1 MSQSPATL
9 ADLRRRLDSIDERL
23 LDLLME
29 RARAMEDVRAAKNA
43 AEGPN
48 AKLGR
53 PGRELAIL
61 RRLVARIQGP
71 LPPGLVVRIW
81 RDIMT
86 SFTRLQGTFSIA
98 VWDSNANANASS
110 AGGSLMGLARR
121 HYGQATPLLPAS
133 SPAQAIARLDDAR
146 AQLALLPV
154 PEDAPEL
161 NWWRNL
167 SPTGLQVLARLPV
180 DGQETQPGAFVVGR
194 QPFEESGADRGLLI
208 VAAEIQASRAKL
220 IQLLVN
226 AGFAPI
232 GIIAEMAVA
241 GHPLFLV
248 VNETYVGSADARMA
262 ALAANG
268 LRAVVAGG
276 YGVPLGLASEPSSK
290 GVRE

>member
-1 MSQSPATL
+1 MVVMVVHQPTNQTEA
-9 ADLRRRLDSIDERL
+9 
-23 LDLLME
+23 
-29 RARAMEDVRAAKNA
+29 V
-43 AEGPN
+43 
-48 AKLGR
+48 
-53 PGRELAIL
+53 
-61 RRLVARIQGP
+61 
-71 LPPGLVVRIW
+71 LVVV
-81 RDIMT
+81 
-86 SFTRLQGTFSIA
+86 A
-98 VWDSNANANASS
+98 
-110 AGGSLMGLARR
+110 
-121 HYGQATPLLPAS
+121 
-133 SPAQAIARLDDAR
+133 
-146 AQLALLPV
+146 
-154 PEDAPEL
+154 PEDSTATAAMVV
-161 NWWRNL
+161 
-167 SPTGLQVLARLPV
+167 TGLQVLARLPV

-241 GHPLFLV
+241 GQPLFLV

-290 GVRE
+290 GVRA